1 MTNENISP
9 AVASL
14 RKEQSVQRVTGKDA
28 LQEALE
34 DTFPASDPVSM
45 TISTIPAD
53 RAHSHESDD
62 WGSARRAGASISA
75 DLNRVGADIR
85 KTISDNP
92 LTAVGIVAAL
102 AFVWGATR

>member
-1 MTNENISP
+1 MPNENMSP

-14 RKEQSVQRVTGKDA
+14 RKEQSVQRVQGKDA
-28 LQEALE
+28 LQEGLE

-53 RAHSHESDD
+53 RAHSQESDKA
-62 WGSARRAGASISA
+62 GRAGASISA
-75 DLNRVGADIR
+75 DLNRVGANIR